1 MEVGGG
7 DVPKSMTATDIESIH
22 KKLDYLTEYVEAQQK
37 RQQEF
42 DELKQD
48 VIPIANHMIKLS
60 IDELA
65 EIGTE
70 FQVEDLFYLLKRL
83 LRNTGL
89 LMRLVDMLE
98 AGMDLTEELK
108 PIGLQ
113 AFSDMVETLDRLER
127 EGYFTFMREGWGIIE
142 RIVQEFNE
150 DDVRALGDNI
160 VAILTTVRS
169 MTQPEILSLADQ
181 AISAIQ
187 PSAAEEENVSTLA
200 LLRELSDPK
209 VRRGMSRMLN
219 LLKALADQ
227 PTNQTPNDERVKGEK

>member
-1 MEVGGG
+1 MPET
-7 DVPKSMTATDIESIH
+7 MTPTDLEIESIH
-22 KKLDYLTEYVEAQQK
+22 KKLDVLTEYVDAQHK

-48 VIPIANHMIKLS
+48 VIPIANHMMKLS

-83 LRNTGL
+83 LRNTGM

-113 AFSDMVETLDRLER
+113 AFSGIVETLDRLER
-127 EGYFTFMREGWGIIE
+127 EGYFALLREGWGIVEHVVHEI
-142 RIVQEFNE
+142 NE

-160 VAILTTVRS
+160 VPILTIVRS
-169 MTQPEILSLADQ
+169 MTQPEILALAEQ
-181 AISAIQ
+181 AISEIQ
-187 PSAAEEENVSTLA
+187 PSAAEEKDVSAFA

-209 VRRGMSRMLN
+209 VRRGMSRLLN
-219 LLKALADQ
+219 LLKVLGDQ
-227 PTNQTPNDERVKGEK
+227 PAKQSPN

>member
-1 MEVGGG
+1 M
-7 DVPKSMTATDIESIH
+7 PKTMTATDVESIH
-22 KKLDYLTEYVEAQQK
+22 KKLDILTEYVDAQHK

-83 LRNTGL
+83 LRNTGM
-89 LMRLVDMLE
+89 LMRLVDILE

-113 AFSDMVETLDRLER
+113 AFSDIVGTLDRLER
-127 EGYFTFMREGWGIIE
+127 EGYFAFMREGWGIVE
-142 RIVQEFNE
+142 RIVHEFT
-150 DDVRALGDNI
+150 DDDLRALGDNI

-187 PSAAEEENVSTLA
+187 PNTAEEESISTLA
-200 LLRELSDPK
+200 LLREFSDPK

-219 LLKALADQ
+219 LLKVLADQ
-227 PTNQTPNDERVKGEK
+227 PTNQTPN

>member
-1 MEVGGG
+1 MS
-7 DVPKSMTATDIESIH
+7 KTMTATDLENIH
-22 KKLDYLTEYVEAQQK
+22 KKLDYLTEYVEAQHK

-70 FQVEDLFYLLKRL
+70 FQVEDLFFLLKRL
-83 LRNTGL
+83 LRNTGM

-127 EGYFTFMREGWGIIE
+127 EGYFSFMREGWGIVE
-142 RIVQEFNE
+142 RIVHEFTE
-150 DDVRALGDNI
+150 DDVRALGNNI
-160 VAILTTVRS
+160 VAMLTTMRS
-169 MTQPEILSLADQ
+169 MTQPEILGLANR
-181 AISAIQ
+181 AISAVQ
-187 PSAAEEENVSTLA
+187 PSAEEEKDVSTLA
-200 LLRELSDPK
+200 LVRELSDPK
-209 VRRGMSRMLN
+209 VRRGMARMLN

-227 PTNQTPNDERVKGEK
+227 PTNQTPS

>member
-1 MEVGGG
+1 M
-7 DVPKSMTATDIESIH
+7 PKTMTATDIESIH
-22 KKLDYLTEYVEAQQK
+22 KKLDYLTEYVEAQHK

-60 IDELA
+60 IEELA
-65 EIGTE
+65 EIGTD

-83 LRNTGL
+83 LRNTGM

-127 EGYFTFMREGWGIIE
+127 EGYFNFIREGWGIIE
-142 RIVQEFNE
+142 RIVHEFNE

-187 PSAAEEENVSTLA
+187 PSAAEVENVSTLA

-227 PTNQTPNDERVKGEK
+227 PTKQTPNERKS

>member
-1 MEVGGG
+1 M
-7 DVPKSMTATDIESIH
+7 PKTMTATDIESIH
-22 KKLDYLTEYVEAQQK
+22 KKLDILTEYVEAQHK

-83 LRNTGL
+83 LRNTGM
-89 LMRLVDMLE
+89 LMRLVDMME

-113 AFSDMVETLDRLER
+113 AFSNIVETLDRLER
-127 EGYFTFMREGWGIIE
+127 EGYFALMREGWGIVE
-142 RIVQEFNE
+142 RIVHEFNE
-150 DDVRALGDNI
+150 EDVRALGDNI
-160 VAILTTVRS
+160 VAILSTVRS

-187 PSAAEEENVSTLA
+187 PGAAEEEKVSTLA
-200 LLRELSDPK
+200 LLRELLDPK
-209 VRRGMSRMLN
+209 VRQGMSRMLN
-219 LLKALADQ
+219 LLKVLADQ
-227 PTNQTPNDERVKGEK
+227 PTKQTPNIRTN

>member
-1 MEVGGG
+1 M
-7 DVPKSMTATDIESIH
+7 PKTMTATDLEIESIH
-22 KKLDYLTEYVEAQQK
+22 KKLDILTEYVEAQHK

-48 VIPIANHMIKLS
+48 VIPIANHMMKLS

-83 LRNTGL
+83 LRNTGM

-98 AGMDLTEELK
+98 AGMDLTEEMK

-113 AFSDMVETLDRLER
+113 AFSGIVETLDRLER
-127 EGYFTFMREGWGIIE
+127 EGYFALMREGWGIVE
-142 RIVQEFNE
+142 HIVQEFTE

-181 AISAIQ
+181 AVSAIQ
-187 PSAAEEENVSTLA
+187 PSTEEEEAVSTFA

-219 LLKALADQ
+219 LLKVLADQ
-227 PTNQTPNDERVKGEK
+227 PTKQTPN

>member
-1 MEVGGG
+1 MAKTV
-7 DVPKSMTATDIESIH
+7 TASDLESIH
-22 KKLDYLTEYVEAQQK
+22 EKLDTLTAYVEAQEK

-48 VIPIANHMIKLS
+48 VIPIANQMIKLS

-70 FQVEDLFYLLKRL
+70 FQVEDLFFLLKRL
-83 LRNTGL
+83 LRNTGM
-89 LMRLVDMLE
+89 LMRLVEMLE

-127 EGYFTFMREGWGIIE
+127 EGYFNFMREGWRIVE
-142 RIVQEFNE
+142 SIVQEFDE
-150 DDVRALGDNI
+150 ADVRALGDN
-160 VAILTTVRS
+160 VVTILTTVRN
-169 MTQPEILSLADQ
+169 MTQPEILSLANQ

-187 PSAAEEENVSTLA
+187 PDTEVDDMSTFA
-200 LLRELSDPK
+200 LLRELSDPQ
-209 VRRGMSRMLN
+209 VRKGMARMLN
-219 LLKALADQ
+219 LMKAVGGQ
-227 PTNQTPNDERVKGEK
+227 PTNQTANESTK